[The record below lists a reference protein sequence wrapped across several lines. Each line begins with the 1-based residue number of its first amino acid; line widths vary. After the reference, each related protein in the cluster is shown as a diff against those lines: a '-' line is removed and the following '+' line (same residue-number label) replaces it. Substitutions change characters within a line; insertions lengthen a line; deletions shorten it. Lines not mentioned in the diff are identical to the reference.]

1 MRGGKAGRKG
11 TAGGEVRVQAER
23 AGAEGGDLQQLPGE
37 HHVLEEMHEAVLVGE
52 VAVEVD
58 CRQDRQ

>member
-23 AGAEGGDLQQLPGE
+23 AGAAGGDLQQAPGE
-37 HHVLEEMHEAVLVGE
+37 HHVLEEMHETVLVGE
-52 VAVEVD
+52 VAAEVY